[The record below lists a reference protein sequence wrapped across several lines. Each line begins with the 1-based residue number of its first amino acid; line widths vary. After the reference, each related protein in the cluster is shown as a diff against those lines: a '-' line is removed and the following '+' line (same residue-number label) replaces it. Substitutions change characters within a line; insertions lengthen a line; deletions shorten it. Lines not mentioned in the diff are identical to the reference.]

1 MVHSDTMPLFQ
12 VVVLALIQGITEF
25 LPISS
30 TAHLALAPWLLG
42 WTDPGLTFDIALH
55 VGTLLAILVYFFRT
69 WLQII
74 AQAIGIGYGEDDAL
88 RRNPG
93 LLWLLA
99 VGSIPIGVFGYVFG
113 KQAETTWRSPYV
125 IGTMMVVV
133 GILMWLGERAGI
145 RRKDLSAVTFTDSL
159 AIGAAQAIAIIP
171 GTSRSGITIT
181 AGLFR
186 NLDRPTAARFSFLLS
201 APAIAAAA
209 GKALHDLMKHGGIAR
224 DMHTP
229 FALGIVI
236 SALSGLAVIALLLR
250 FLQRHTLYFFI
261 YYRIIFG
268 IIVIALASSRPPAG

>member
-133 GILMWLGERAGI
+133 GILMWLGERAGT

>member
-1 MVHSDTMPLFQ
+1 MVNSTMPLFQ
-12 VVVLALIQGITEF
+12 VVVLAIIQGITEF

-55 VGTLLAILVYFFRT
+55 VGTLLAILGYFFRT

-74 AQAIGIGYGEDDAL
+74 AQALGIHYGEDEML
-88 RRNPG
+88 RRNQG

-99 VGSIPIGVFGYVFG
+99 AGSIPIGILGYLFG
-113 KQAETTWRSPYV
+113 KQAETTWRSPFV
-125 IGTMMVVV
+125 IGTMLVAV
-133 GILMWLGERAGI
+133 GILMWLGERAGT
-145 RRKDLSAVTFTDSL
+145 RKKDMGTVSLADSL
-159 AIGAAQAIAIIP
+159 VIGAAEAVAIVP

-186 NLDRPTAARFSFLLS
+186 NLDRATAARFSFLLS

-209 GKALHDLMKHGGIAR
+209 AKAFHDLTKHGGIPPG
-224 DMHTP
+224 MHTP
-229 FALGIVI
+229 FVLGIVI
-236 SALSGLAVIALLLR
+236 SALSGLAVIAFLLR
-250 FLQRHTLYFFI
+250 YLQRHTLYFFI

-268 IIVIALASSRPPAG
+268 IIVIALAFSRPPAG

>member
-1 MVHSDTMPLFQ
+1 MVPSATMPLFQ

-30 TAHLALAPWLLG
+30 TAHLALAPWFLG

-74 AQAIGIGYGEDDAL
+74 AQAIGVHYGEDDAL

-93 LLWLLA
+93 LLWLLV
-99 VGSIPIGVFGYVFG
+99 VGSIPIGIFGYIFG
-113 KQAETTWRSPYV
+113 KQAETTWRSPFV
-125 IGTMMVVV
+125 IGTMLVVV
-133 GILMWLGERAGI
+133 GILMWLAERAGS
-145 RRKDLSAVTFTDSL
+145 RKKDLSAVSFTDSV
-159 AIGAAQAIAIIP
+159 AIGAAQAVAIIP

-209 GKALHDLMKHGGIAR
+209 AKAFHDLTKHGGIPAG
-224 DMHTP
+224 MHTP
-229 FALGIVI
+229 FVLGIVI

-268 IIVIALASSRPPAG
+268 IIVIALAFSRPPA